1 MSRLVGMALKLK
13 LDRYILPRLSS
24 CKINPKLKAENSCQ
38 GKFIIQ
44 LYNASTKMIRS
55 ISFPSL
61 KYLFQ
66 LFLLP
71 QMSSWI
77 ILQCLLRCV
86 ICFLIARVY
95 ANLEDM
101 ISNQDSSIQLHC
113 LINSRCLG
121 FLNMSGFQFF
131 LFCCYAD
138 INSLTH

>member
-1 MSRLVGMALKLK
+1 MHQLKM
-13 LDRYILPRLSS
+13 Y
-24 CKINPKLKAENSCQ
+24 
-38 GKFIIQ
+38 FIP
-44 LYNASTKMIRS
+44 
-55 ISFPSL
+55 FL

-101 ISNQDSSIQLHC
+101 ISNQDSSFRLHY

-121 FLNMSGFQFF
+121 FLNNNLLQLLHNKVCYLCSASPAPIESSKNETAMIFLWHHSDVFF
-131 LFCCYAD
+131 ILVKSRPVNTQSA
-138 INSLTH
+138 

>member
-1 MSRLVGMALKLK
+1 MLKLVGMALKLIP
-13 LDRYILPRLSS
+13 DRYILPRLSS
-24 CKINPKLKAENSCQ
+24 CKIDPKLKAENSCQ
-38 GKFIIQ
+38 GKFIIWF
-44 LYNASTKMIRS
+44 YCASSHYFIP
-55 ISFPSL
+55 FL

-131 LFCCYAD
+131 QFCCYVD
-138 INSLTH
+138 ISSLTH